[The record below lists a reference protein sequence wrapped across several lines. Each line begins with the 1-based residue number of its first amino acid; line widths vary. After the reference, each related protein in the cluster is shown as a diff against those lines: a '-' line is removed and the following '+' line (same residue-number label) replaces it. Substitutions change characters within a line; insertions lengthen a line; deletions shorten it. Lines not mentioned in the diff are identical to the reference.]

1 VIEGEVLLGGGS
13 SDPWDSTNSSDSSAA
28 PTGPG
33 SPDAWDSPAH
43 ALDEVETAVN
53 AVHRPAEF
61 ELEPITPIAEPNY
74 DEVDVWAVT
83 RPDHT
88 PSAPIPAPGEGRA
101 PSPWGDDPT
110 DPVSGLAALATGAP
124 PPPAATTPDPALA
137 RSAVTAAV
145 PAQPGAAVTPA
156 RPTQPGAAAT
166 TVLPA
171 QPPAGTTAPN
181 PVTPSGRLAHP
192 RPRRR
197 WGRIALRTAL
207 VLVLL
212 AVGYFA
218 VSFYQVWSTGR
229 SDQARKVDAI
239 VVMGAAQYDGRP
251 SPQLQARL
259 DHAAELYAAGDAPIV
274 VVTGGNQPGDRFTEA
289 QASATYLKAH
299 GVPSSAI
306 LEESTGHS
314 TWESL
319 DHVRSLLQP
328 KGADRILIVT
338 DPYHSLRSRL
348 IAQELEFTAYTSPTR
363 TSPVKGTTAL
373 GKDLKEAAGIAAGRV
388 IGFQRLWKVTG

>member
-13 SDPWDSTNSSDSSAA
+13 GPAGEIPRPDDIDGAAGAAA
-28 PTGPG
+28 P
-33 SPDAWDSPAH
+33 DAATPTE
-43 ALDEVETAVN
+43 EVEATVN
-53 AVHRPAEF
+53 AVHRPADF
-61 ELEPITPIAEPNY
+61 ELEPVTPIAEPNY
-74 DEVDVWAVT
+74 DDVDVWAVT

-88 PSAPIPAPGEGRA
+88 PSAPIPAPAAWTDE
-101 PSPWGDDPT
+101 PT
-110 DPVSGLAALATGAP
+110 GPHSLGALASG
-124 PPPAATTPDPALA
+124 
-137 RSAVTAAV
+137 SS
-145 PAQPGAAVTPA
+145 
-156 RPTQPGAAAT
+156 AAT
-166 TVLPA
+166 TVLPVSASATATGVLPA
-171 QPPAGTTAPN
+171 QPSAGTTAPN
-181 PVTPSGRLAHP
+181 PISPSGQLARP

-207 VLVLL
+207 VLVLA
-212 AVGYFA
+212 AVAYYA

-229 SDQARKVDAI
+229 GDQARKVDAI

-259 DHAAELYAAGDAPIV
+259 DHAAELYAAGEAPIV

-289 QASATYLKAH
+289 SASTRYLTVH
-299 GVPSSAI
+299 GVPRSAI
-306 LEESTGHS
+306 VEEDTGHS

-348 IAQELEFTAYTSPTR
+348 IAQELDFTAYTSPTR
-363 TSPVKGTTAL
+363 TSPVTGARAV
-373 GKDLKEAAGIAAGRV
+373 GKEMKEAAGIAAGRI
-388 IGFQRLWKVTG
+388 IGFERLWKVTG